1 MDRPMLNI
9 LCGSAK
15 NFKVKSPVLVFL
27 WVARIVL
34 SFIQQIFIEHL
45 LWVRQCFGH
54 WRYISEQN
62 RSLCSHGAYIQMG
75 EEREKKT
82 KTKTKQQQ
90 NATEMNIRGNWVKC
104 IRALSVPFLLF
115 FCKSKIKTQKTN
127 KQNIYLIMSAMKKCQ
142 SGKEIGN

>member
-1 MDRPMLNI
+1 MDTGDTLVNKI
-9 LCGSAK
+9 EASALMELTFRWGK
-15 NFKVKSPVLVFL
+15 RGK
-27 WVARIVL
+27 
-34 SFIQQIFIEHL
+34 
-45 LWVRQCFGH
+45 
-54 WRYISEQN
+54 
-62 RSLCSHGAYIQMG
+62 
-75 EEREKKT
+75 KKT